1 MGALDGIRVLDVG
14 QLVQG
19 PQAAQ
24 TLGDLG
30 ADVIKIELPVI
41 GDLSRWIPAAAGEH
55 RSGFFHACNRGKRS
69 IAIDLRTADG
79 REVFLRLVE
88 TADIVIANFRVGT
101 LEGWGIGYDDARACN
116 PRIIYGLGSLFG
128 PDGPGADREGADL
141 AAQAAGGLISTTG
154 GDGQPITPV
163 GVTIADHIASQNL
176 TIGVLAALAA
186 RERTGVGQRID
197 VSLLGGQ
204 IWAQA
209 SEYTSYFLSGQV
221 PQRSEDGHPYVR
233 GVYGICPTAD
243 GHVALVGVG
252 TARRAEFF
260 ELIGRPDLAT
270 EERFAVPWMSHDDH
284 RDLWFVLSEVFRART
299 TAEWC
304 ALLDEHGFRYAP
316 VNDYAAASSDPHTIE
331 NRYVIETEHPDWGT
345 VRAVG
350 SPIAMSESVPTIAA
364 TSPSLGEH
372 TDEVLTSIGYDAP
385 GIDALRAA
393 GVVG

>member
-1 MGALDGIRVLDVG
+1 VGALDGIRVLDVG

-24 TLGDLG
+24 TLADLG
-30 ADVIKIELPVI
+30 AEVIKIELPMI
-41 GDLSRWIPAAAGEH
+41 GDLSRWIPAAPGEH

-69 IAIDLRTADG
+69 LAVDLRTDDG

-88 TADIVIANFRVGT
+88 TADVVIANFRVGT
-101 LEGWGIGYDDARACN
+101 LEGWGVGYDDARARN
-116 PRIIYGLGSLFG
+116 PRIVYGLGSLFG

-154 GDGQPITPV
+154 GDGRPISPV

-186 RERTGVGQRID
+186 RERTGVGQRVD

-209 SEYTSYFLSGQV
+209 SEYTSYFLSGQI
-221 PQRSEDGHPYVR
+221 PNRSEDGHPYVR

-243 GHVALVGVG
+243 GHVALVGVAA
-252 TARRAEFF
+252 ARRAEFF
-260 ELIGRPDLAT
+260 ALIGRADLGGEA
-270 EERFAVPWMSHDDH
+270 RFAVPWMSHDDH

-299 TAEWC
+299 TSEWC

-331 NRYVIETEHPDWGT
+331 NGYVIETEHPEWGR

-350 SPIAMSESVPTIAA
+350 SPIAMSETPPTIAP
-364 TSPSLGEH
+364 TSPALGEH
-372 TDEVLTSIGYDAP
+372 TDEVLASIGYDAAT
-385 GIDALRAA
+385 IDALRSS
-393 GVVG
+393 GTIG